1 MEIMEQKMQELIE
14 GSLIKEEYNLQNAYR
29 LGFESSKTQIDKLT
43 TALNKIGN
51 MTESQSIN
59 EAKMIA
65 REVLHDGRF

>member
-1 MEIMEQKMQELIE
+1 MQELIE

-65 REVLHDGRF
+65 REALYDGRF